1 MAAVT
6 TAAEMDE
13 DNIIGNPF
21 YAPLVGDAERQETQ
35 HDHDAPWHLVD
46 ADGFDIDPAAEG
58 SALMEAYLSSQLL
71 VEGEEAQTDVA
82 DSDECC
88 GGKLNI
94 SAEAMKQL
102 QQMTCEA
109 NVPHHNLS
117 IQKPATND
125 GVEPDGDNNSSD
137 PRRHLQRA
145 ADEKNNE
152 SMGAHEYSRE
162 FSNAS
167 ADEEWILEQILK
179 RRPLRCTYH
188 QKVYDEDDGLE
199 VVPATNTQYEYLCK
213 WKWYAEP
220 TWESRTVLE
229 DELGLVAQITSF
241 DETLLKRHTT
251 HHSSSSNSRPI
262 SRFGAGDVQRIVGI
276 ANIMAAIQQQFTAAN
291 TSSGKSSHP
300 NTFSLLR
307 YAEVLNREVEERF
320 LHRWRAGLDD
330 VTPRVLFHGTRL
342 VNIPSICATGFKI
355 AGRSR
360 RNGGVRIQN
369 GAAFGSGVYTAPT
382 PRMSAWF
389 SSSDLMF
396 VCLGLVPSK
405 PERYE
410 SRETEL
416 LRKVVTDRGTMVIF
430 HDETLVIPL
439 FVIQYASVHN
449 ESGKSRRTLSSE
461 EIAIVKGGMPPQL
474 VPLGPLINGTY
485 GTVDAWQRDN
495 IDSTTAR
502 ANISVAAKDTII
514 EGAGPTRTFTK
525 KMIKQLPRSIKDAY
539 RSGSLKARKSS

>member
-13 DNIIGNPF
+13 DNMIGNPF
-21 YAPLVGDAERQETQ
+21 HAPLGGAAERQDTQ
-35 HDHDAPWHLVD
+35 HHDAPWHLVD

-58 SALMEAYLSSQLL
+58 SMLMEAYLSSQLL
-71 VEGEEAQTDVA
+71 LEGEEAQIDIA
-82 DSDECC
+82 DESDECC

-94 SAEAMKQL
+94 SAEAMKKL

-117 IQKPATND
+117 IQKPATNS
-125 GVEPDGDNNSSD
+125 VEPVGDKNNSD
-137 PRRHLQRA
+137 PRHLQAA
-145 ADEKNNE
+145 ADEKKTE

-179 RRPLRCTYH
+179 RRPLRCTTY

-199 VVPATNTQYEYLCK
+199 VVSTTNTQYEYLCK

-241 DETLLKRHTT
+241 DENLLKRHTT
-251 HHSSSSNSRPI
+251 HHSSNSRPI

-276 ANIMAAIQQQFTAAN
+276 ETIMAAIQQQFTAAN
-291 TSSGKSSHP
+291 ISSGKSSPCP

-369 GAAFGSGVYTAPT
+369 GASFGSGVYTAPT

-410 SRETEL
+410 SRETEF

-430 HDETLVIPL
+430 HDEALVIPL

-461 EIAIVKGGMPPQL
+461 EIAIVKGDMPPQL

-485 GTVDAWQRDN
+485 GTVDAWQREN
-495 IDSTTAR
+495 NDSTTAR

-514 EGAGPTRTFTK
+514 EGAGPTKTFTK

-539 RSGSLKARKSS
+539 RSGSLKARRSS